1 MKIIK
6 KLLLASI
13 LLSQFATANYDE
25 GIEYIKLDK
34 PVPTITGDK
43 VEVRELFWYGCPHC
57 YNLEPLLNNWLKTKS
72 DKAEFIRQPAIFSK
86 RWAVD
91 AAYYY
96 TLDKLNL
103 LEKLHEPLF
112 AAIHEQNKKFG
123 SKKSF
128 IKWVA
133 GFGVDEAKIEKTLA
147 SFGVRIAV
155 NKSAVTTRKYKING
169 VPAMVVAGKYVT
181 DATHAG
187 SHSEMLKVVDYLIE
201 QESK

>member
-1 MKIIK
+1 MKLIK
-6 KLLLASI
+6 KLILATLLT
-13 LLSQFATANYDE
+13 SQFVVANYDE

-57 YNLEPLLNNWLKTKS
+57 YNLEPLLNNWLKNKS
-72 DKAEFIRQPAIFSK
+72 DKSKFIRQPAIFSQ

-103 LEKLHEPLF
+103 LEKLHGPLF
-112 AAIHEQNKKFG
+112 SAIHEKNKNFN

-128 IKWVA
+128 INWVA
-133 GFGVDEAKIEKTLA
+133 GFGIDKEKIEKTLN

-155 NKSAVTTRKYKING
+155 NKSAVNTRKYKING
-169 VPAMVVAGKYVT
+169 VPAMVVAGKYIT
-181 DATHAG
+181 DASHAG
-187 SHSEMLKVVDYLIE
+187 SHKDMLKVVDYLIE